1 MFNIAD
7 INTLPMNKRYCVQGT
22 KIMVVVK
29 ETMRIIVN
37 DNFVGKKVTYKVAY
51 NKRMHDVLVTE
62 NDGFVFF
69 PLFKDDYN
77 IVFAMEYKNF
87 TAKMDYFTNPSNDN
101 LYVISIVNDLA
112 YVFTNDE
119 EFVNVDFQQQSF
131 ATDVIITKYSEQN
144 IDFLEDIISYQDKFM
159 YVKGSE
165 TTVLNTYIIPDEDVK
180 YNVTIF
186 HTKEYADYFKF
197 VEQLKE
203 LRNPK
208 YEHCDIM
215 GIATPGLDGYIIKLY
230 ERIV

>member
-7 INTLPMNKRYCVQGT
+7 INTLPGT

-37 DNFVGKKVTYKVAY
+37 DNFVGKKVTY

-62 NDGFVFF
+62 NVGFEFF

-87 TAKMDYFTNPSNDN
+87 TAKKDYFTNPSNDN

-131 ATDVIITKYSEQN
+131 ETDVIITKYSAQN

-165 TTVLNTYIIPDEDVK
+165 TTVLNTYIFSIRNGDVK
-180 YNVTIF
+180 YNVTVF
-186 HTKEYADYFKF
+186 HTKEYADHFKF

-230 ERIV
+230 ERMV